1 MTHSLNPKVYVLT
14 FTAFVMLSSEFIVAG
29 LLPEIATGLHITVGN
44 AGWLITAF
52 ALGMGIGAPVIAAF
66 THRVGMRSLL
76 MAACIALFLGNTVA
90 ALTTNFPLLLIG
102 RALGGVGVA
111 IFWTNAALI
120 AAAMSSE
127 QTKSLAVS
135 RVLIG
140 VSIASVVGVPIGKA
154 ISDLW
159 HWEGA
164 LILMSGLSA
173 VALMMV
179 IKWIHPTETFN
190 ASKPATTLLS
200 RLSEIWKKDI
210 VLMLLSSVLIFGGIM
225 SVFSYLATFL
235 IRQTGFPAAQVTMIL
250 ALYGVADIVGN
261 LVLAKRVPNPLDAL
275 FKRLLLVLAGS
286 LAAITL
292 LGDEMWLLPL
302 AVAAVGCC
310 HATTGLLMGIDVLRR
325 AGSNA
330 QLIGA
335 VNVTAINLGIM
346 LGAIAGGFLI
356 DNIDLKYIGLLGGGF
371 VLLGWVARTR
381 LRVLSAVS

>member
-1 MTHSLNPKVYVLT
+1 MINSLNPKVYVLT

-29 LLPEIATGLHITVGN
+29 LLPEISTGLHITVGE

-66 THRVGMRSLL
+66 THRVRMRSLL
-76 MAACIALFLGNTVA
+76 MAACVALFLGNTVA

-140 VSIASVVGVPIGKA
+140 VSIASVVGVPVGKA
-154 ISDLW
+154 VSDLW

-164 LILMSGLSA
+164 LFLMSGLSA
-173 VALMMV
+173 LALMMV
-179 IKWIHPTETFN
+179 IKWIRPPESN
-190 ASKPATTLLS
+190 ASKPASTLLS
-200 RLSEIWKKDI
+200 RLGEICNKDI

-235 IRQTGFPAAQVTMIL
+235 THQTSLPTVQVTMIL

-261 LVLAKRVPNPLDAL
+261 LILARRVPNPLDAL

-292 LGDEMWLLPL
+292 LGNEVWLLTL

-325 AGSNA
+325 AGSSA
-330 QLIGA
+330 QLVGA

-346 LGAIAGGFLI
+346 LGALAGGFLI
-356 DNIDLKYIGLLGGGF
+356 DNIDLKYIGLLGASF
-371 VLLGWVARTR
+371 VLLGWIVRTR
-381 LRVLSAVS
+381 LRPLPRIN

>member
-1 MTHSLNPKVYVLT
+1 MTDSLNPKVYVLT

-29 LLPEIATGLHITVGN
+29 LLPEIATGLHITIGN

-52 ALGMGIGAPVIAAF
+52 ALGMGVGAPVIAAF
-66 THRVGMRSLL
+66 THRVSMRTLL
-76 MAACIALFLGNTVA
+76 ITACIALFLGNTVSA
-90 ALTTNFPLLLIG
+90 MTTNYPLLLVG

-120 AAAMSSE
+120 AAAISCD

-140 VSIASVVGVPIGKA
+140 VSIASVVGVPVGKA
-154 ISDLW
+154 ISDVW
-159 HWEGA
+159 RWEGA

-173 VALMMV
+173 IALMMV
-179 IKWIHPTETFN
+179 IRWTHPPEST
-190 ASKPATTLLS
+190 ALKPASTLLI
-200 RLSEIWKKDI
+200 RLGEIWKKDI

-235 IRQTGFPAAQVTMIL
+235 IRHTGFPGVQVTMIL

-261 LVLAKRVPNPLDAL
+261 LVLAKRVPNPLDSL
-275 FKRLLLVLAGS
+275 FKRLLLILAAS

-292 LGDEMWLLPL
+292 LGNAMWLLPL

-310 HATTGLLMGIDVLRR
+310 HAATGLLMGIDVLRR
-325 AGSNA
+325 AGSSA

-346 LGAIAGGFLI
+346 LGALAGGFLI
-356 DNIDLKYIGLLGGGF
+356 DHIDLKYIGLLGAGF
-371 VLLGWVARTR
+371 VLGGWVVRTR
-381 LRVLSAVS
+381 LRPMPRVN

>member
-1 MTHSLNPKVYVLT
+1 MTSLLNPKVYVLT

-66 THRVGMRSLL
+66 THRVRMRSLL
-76 MAACIALFLGNTVA
+76 MAACVALFLGNTIA
-90 ALTTNFPLLLIG
+90 ALTTNFSLLLIG

-140 VSIASVVGVPIGKA
+140 VSIASVVGVPVGKA
-154 ISDLW
+154 VSDLW

-173 VALMMV
+173 VALLMV
-179 IKWIHPTETFN
+179 IKWIRPPESN
-190 ASKPATTLLS
+190 ASKPAITLLS

-235 IRQTGFPAAQVTMIL
+235 IRHTGFPAVQVTMIL

-261 LVLAKRVPNPLDAL
+261 LMLAKRVPNPLDAL
-275 FKRLLLVLAGS
+275 FKRLLLILAGS

-292 LGDEMWLLPL
+292 LGDEMWILPL
-302 AVAAVGCC
+302 AVAAVGGC
-310 HATTGLLMGIDVLRR
+310 HAMTGLLMGIDVLRR
-325 AGSNA
+325 AGSSA

-346 LGAIAGGFLI
+346 LGALAGGFLI
-356 DNIDLKYIGLLGGGF
+356 DSIGLKYIGVLGGSF
-371 VLLGWVARTR
+371 VLLGWIVRTR
-381 LRVLSAVS
+381 LRSLPRIS

>member
-1 MTHSLNPKVYVLT
+1 MTNSLNPKVYVLT

-66 THRVGMRSLL
+66 THRVSMRSLL
-76 MAACIALFLGNTVA
+76 MAACVALFLGNTVA
-90 ALTTNFPLLLIG
+90 ALTTNFPLLLFG

-140 VSIASVVGVPIGKA
+140 VSIASVVGVPVGKA
-154 ISDLW
+154 VSDLW

-164 LILMSGLSA
+164 LMLMSGLSA

-179 IKWIHPTETFN
+179 IKWIRPPESN
-190 ASKPATTLLS
+190 ASKPATTLLR
-200 RLSEIWKKDI
+200 RLSEVWKKDI

-235 IRQTGFPAAQVTMIL
+235 IRHTGFPAVQVTMIL

-286 LAAITL
+286 LTAITL
-292 LGDEMWLLPL
+292 LGNEMWLLPF

-325 AGSNA
+325 AGSSA
-330 QLIGA
+330 QLVGA

-346 LGAIAGGFLI
+346 LGALAGGFLI
-356 DNIDLKYIGLLGGGF
+356 DNIDLKYIGVLGGSF
-371 VLLGWVARTR
+371 VLLGWIVRTR
-381 LRVLSAVS
+381 LQQLPRIS